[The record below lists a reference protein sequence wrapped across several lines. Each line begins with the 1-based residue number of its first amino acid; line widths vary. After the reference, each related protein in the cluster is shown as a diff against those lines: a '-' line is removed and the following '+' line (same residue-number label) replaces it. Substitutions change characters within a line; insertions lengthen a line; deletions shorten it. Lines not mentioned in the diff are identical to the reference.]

1 MDQFVQ
7 YYSLIIKAILIRL
20 SFHLLMLVL
29 IFKQDTD
36 LYNIFYHL
44 IQLSIFLMYQ
54 KELGNRFV

>member
-7 YYSLIIKAILIRL
+7 YYSLIIIAILIRL
-20 SFHLLMLVL
+20 SFHLLMLGL
-29 IFKQDTD
+29 IFKQDID

-54 KELGNRFV
+54 MELGNRFV